1 MVSPH
6 ARSLLVIPAFNEQR
20 SIGAV
25 VDRVRATGLDL
36 DVLVVNDGSRD
47 DTATLARQHGAQVV
61 SHPFNLGYGAALQTG
76 YRYALR
82 HGYARVVQMDA
93 DGQHDPDSLARI
105 LNALDLGH
113 DLVLGSRFLD
123 RESYRPPF
131 ARLVGMRLFRG
142 IASLVLG
149 RTITDATTGYRGL
162 SIRLVDFYDRRG
174 LFPHDCPD
182 ANIIVR
188 TCRAGFRV
196 TEVPVRMRDNPAGGS
211 IHVGMRP
218 VVYVFKMLFALG
230 VETSRRL
237 SLPEAG

>member
-1 MVSPH
+1 VSGTT
-6 ARSLLVIPAFNEQR
+6 LIIVPAFNEAGR
-20 SIGAV
+20 LADVITGIGRVAPGLSLLV
-25 VDRVRATGLDL
+25 VD
-36 DVLVVNDGSRD
+36 DGSRD
-47 DTATLARQHGAQVV
+47 RTARVARDLGVRVV

-82 HGYARVVQMDA
+82 HGCARVVQMDA

-105 LNALDLGH
+105 MNALDLGY

-162 SIRLVDFYDRRG
+162 SIRLVSFYDRRG

-196 TEVPVRMRDNPAGGS
+196 TEVPVRMHDNAQGGS
-211 IHVGMRP
+211 IHVGLRP
-218 VVYVFKMLFALG
+218 VIYVFKMLFALG
-230 VETSRRL
+230 VEATRRR